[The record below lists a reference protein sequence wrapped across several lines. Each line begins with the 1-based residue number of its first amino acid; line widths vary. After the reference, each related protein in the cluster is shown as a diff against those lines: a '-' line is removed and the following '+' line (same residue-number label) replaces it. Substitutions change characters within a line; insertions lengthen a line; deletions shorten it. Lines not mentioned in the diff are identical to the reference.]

1 MESYRKAKKITRKE
15 RRPEEENKYIIKET
29 REDARKEDGK
39 MEWIKKRKEKKDT
52 KKEGWKNK

>member
-39 MEWIKKRKEKKDT
+39 ME
-52 KKEGWKNK
+52 